1 MYAVIKTGG
10 KQHKVKA
17 GDQIRVE
24 LLEGKPG
31 DKVTFQ
37 PLLVVDDA
45 GATHVGKEAG
55 ASTVTARLVG
65 ETKGEKVRI
74 FKYKPKTG
82 YARHQGHRQKLTLLE
97 IEAVDLKKK
106 PSAKK
111 EADDEG
117 KPAPK
122 KKADDEAKPAAKK
135 ESAEAG

>member
-10 KQHKVKA
+10 KQHKVQT

-45 GATHVGKEAG
+45 GKTHVGKEAG
-55 ASTVTARLVG
+55 SSTVTARLLG

-82 YARHQGHRQKLTLLE
+82 YARHQGHRQQLTLLE
-97 IEAVDLKKK
+97 IEDVDLKKK
-106 PSAKK
+106 PVPKK
-111 EADDEG
+111 TE
-117 KPAPK
+117 
-122 KKADDEAKPAAKK
+122 KKADDDKPEKK
-135 ESAEAG
+135 ASEKTSEKAD